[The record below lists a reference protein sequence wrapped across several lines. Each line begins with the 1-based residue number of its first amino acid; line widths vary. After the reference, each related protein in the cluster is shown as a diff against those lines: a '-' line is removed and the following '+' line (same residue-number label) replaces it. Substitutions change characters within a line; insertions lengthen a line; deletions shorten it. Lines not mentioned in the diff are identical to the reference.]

1 MPLHESGENYLEN
14 IYILKHKLGRVR
26 SVDLASEL
34 NFSKPS
40 ISRAVHILE
49 DEGYVV
55 FAKDGSLELTP
66 RGEEIART
74 IYERHEVLT
83 EFFMS
88 LGVEEEQAA
97 SDACRMEHVI
107 SAESFNKLKEHMSN
121 CPPNCPR
128 ASQRSHERILSENKV
143 RFDEQED

>member
-49 DEGYVV
+49 DEGYVI
-55 FAKDGSLELTP
+55 FAKDGSLELTA
-66 RGEEIART
+66 RGEEIAKT
-74 IYERHEVLT
+74 IYERHVVLT

-97 SDACRMEHVI
+97 SDACRIEHVI
-107 SAESFNKLKEHMSN
+107 SGESFDKLKAHMAS
-121 CPPNCPR
+121 CPSTCPR

-143 RFDEQED
+143 HFSGQED